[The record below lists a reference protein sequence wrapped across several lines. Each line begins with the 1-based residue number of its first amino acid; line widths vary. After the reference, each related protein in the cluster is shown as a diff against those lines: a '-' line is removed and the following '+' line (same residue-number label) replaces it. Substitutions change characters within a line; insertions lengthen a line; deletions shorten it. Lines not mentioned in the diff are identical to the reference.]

1 MPGKNTGILAMS
13 DLLAVRFQS
22 PIEFG
27 LDALVASLAADLA
40 IHNRL
45 TNDAIAPFAVTTKDR
60 RRRYGTSDQIEFKKS
75 DEFSRMHTQKVVTG
89 SVVEF
94 PMEGFQAAVGWTAMF
109 FQNKTV
115 ADMALTQNAV
125 KVGHV
130 TKIRREFQRA
140 IYGSTNYVFNDF
152 RVDQIDLTVRR
163 FLNADG
169 EAIPMGPNGEAFDAA
184 THTHY
189 LFNNGLT
196 NAAALALVATVVEHH
211 QGGNVVIYINSGNE
225 TAWRGLADFRPFTD
239 ARLIN
244 GIVAGTPIERLSLAN
259 TADRAIGLFGQATVW
274 VKPWA
279 ILDYATATDLAAP
292 KPVVCRTRTGAPISL
307 QTIATN
313 VLFPLQA
320 DYMESEFGFG
330 VWTRTNGA
338 VLYHAAGAVAYVAP
352 TIPS

>member
-1 MPGKNTGILAMS
+1 MPGKYTGILSMA
-13 DLLAVRFQS
+13 DLLEVRFQS
-22 PIEFG
+22 PVEFG
-27 LDALVASLAADLA
+27 LDAIAASLAADLA
-40 IHNRL
+40 VHNRL
-45 TNDAIAPFAVTTKDR
+45 TNDALAPLSVTTKDR
-60 RRRYGTSDQIEFKKS
+60 RRRYGGSDQIEFKRS
-75 DEFSRMHTQKVVTG
+75 DEFSRMHTQKVITG

-94 PMEGFQAAVGWTAMF
+94 PLDGFQAAVGWTAMF

-115 ADMALTQNAV
+115 ADMAMTQNAV
-125 KVGHV
+125 KAGHM
-130 TKIRREFQRA
+130 TRIRRELQRA
-140 IYGSTNYVFNDF
+140 VYGSTNFTWNDY

-169 EAIPMGPNGEAFDAA
+169 EAIPMGPNGEVFDAA

-196 NAAALALVATVVEHH
+196 NAAALALVATIVEHH
-211 QGGNVVIYINSGNE
+211 QGGNPVIYINSGNE

-239 ARLIN
+239 ARLIQGN
-244 GIVAGTPIERLSLAN
+244 TDGTPIQRLSNLN
-259 TADRAIGLFGQATVW
+259 TADRAIGIFGVATVW

-279 ILDYATATDLAAP
+279 LLDYALATDLGAP
-292 KPVVCRTRTGAPISL
+292 KPVVCRTRTGAPVNL
-307 QTIATN
+307 NTIATN

-338 VLYHAAGAVAYVAP
+338 VLYYAAGAVAYVAP
-352 TIPS
+352 TIP